1 MNKKS
6 LLFALILICMASVQC
21 TEDETVE
28 ASVAH
33 SQIYSLESGEEGADD
48 KDTDKDKKWVITFYI
63 ITRLD

>member
-6 LLFALILICMASVQC
+6 LLLALILICMASVQC

-33 SQIYSLESGEEGADD
+33 SQMHMFG
-48 KDTDKDKKWVITFYI
+48 KWG
-63 ITRLD
+63 RGGR

>member
-33 SQIYSLESGEEGADD
+33 SQVHSLESGEEGDQEID
-48 KDTDKDKKWVITFYI
+48 NDRD
-63 ITRLD
+63 